1 MMATNIDKAL
11 FQQPKGMDELAQNEE
26 AIEIEIIDPE
36 AVNIEIGDMELSI
49 VPGED
54 DEFNENLADTLEE
67 DVIMEMASDLA
78 GDIEQDRN
86 SRKDWEKAYTEGL
99 KLLGLQYEERTEP
112 WNGASGVFH
121 PMITEAVVRFQ
132 SETITETF
140 PAQGPVRTKILGKET
155 PDKQEAAVR
164 VQEDMNY
171 ELTEVMR
178 EFRPEH
184 ERMLWSLPAT
194 GSAFKKVYYD
204 PNIGRQ
210 VSIFI
215 PAEDIILPY
224 GTTDLD
230 TCYRLTHVMRKTK
243 NEIIKLQKAGFY
255 RDIDLPDPSKEQ
267 DNIKKA
273 KDKETGFSDLNDDR
287 YTLYEAHV
295 DLVLKGDEDM
305 GDDDEPTEI
314 TRPYVVT
321 LIKGSNDVLA
331 IRRNWEQE
339 DPLELKRQHFVHYQ
353 YIPGFGAY
361 GFGLFHLIGGYA
373 KSATSLMR
381 QLIDAGTLSNLPG
394 GLKSRGMRIKGD
406 DTPIA
411 PGEWRDVDI
420 GSGALRDSILPLPYK
435 EPSMVLAGLMDKIVE
450 EGRRFAA
457 TADMKV
463 SDMSAQAPV
472 GTTLALLER
481 QLKVMTAV
489 QARLHYTFK
498 QELRLLAAIIRDYT
512 DPSYDYDPIDAP
524 RRAKAADYD
533 HVDIIPVSDPNAA
546 TMSQRVV
553 QYQAVIQMAQMAPD
567 IYDLPQLHRQM
578 LAVLGIKDADKL
590 VPLPDDQKPKD
601 PVSENMAALRLEPMK
616 AFFYQDHESHIKVH
630 MMAMQDPIV
639 MELIGQNPKAPQI
652 QAAMMAHVAEHVG
665 FAYRQKIEQQ
675 MGMPLPPEDDKL
687 PPEMEVQLSGMMAQ
701 AASQVLQQSQAQ
713 KAQQQAQQ
721 QQQDPLIQMQQQELQ
736 IKQQE
741 LALRQQ
747 EVQGKLELENKRL
760 EVDAM
765 NKAGQLKLQKQ
776 NAEITAFGKAGELKA
791 KREQMQLNDRQQAV
805 QRIHNLGNKQKEKP
819 TK

>member
-1 MMATNIDKAL
+1 MATNIDKAL
-11 FQQPKGMDELAQNEE
+11 FQQPQGIGELAQDEE
-26 AIEIEIIDPE
+26 PIEIEIVDPE
-36 AVNIEIGDMELSI
+36 AVNIEIGDLELSI

-54 DEFNENLADTLEE
+54 DKFNENLADTLDE
-67 DVIMEMASDLA
+67 DDIMSMAGDLA
-78 GDIEQDRN
+78 GDIEQDKN

-155 PDKQEAAVR
+155 PEKQEAAVR

-243 NEIIKLQKAGFY
+243 NEIIKLQQAGFY
-255 RDIDLPDPSKEQ
+255 RDIELPDPSKDQ

-287 YTLYEAHV
+287 YTLYECHV
-295 DLVLKGDEDM
+295 DLVLKGDELK
-305 GDDDEPTEI
+305 DDDGEPTGI

-481 QLKVMTAV
+481 QLKVMSAV

-524 RRAKAADYD
+524 RKAKAADYD

-601 PVSENMAALRLEPMK
+601 PVSENMAALRLEPLK
-616 AFFYQDHESHIKVH
+616 AFFYQDHQSHIQVH

-639 MELIGQNPKAPQI
+639 MELVGQNPKAPQI

-675 MGMPLPPEDDKL
+675 LGMPLPPEDEKL
-687 PPEMEVQLSGMMAQ
+687 PPEIETQLSGMMAQ
-701 AASQVLQQSQAQ
+701 AAQQVLQQSQAMAAQ
-713 KAQQQAQQ
+713 KQAQQ

-741 LALRQQ
+741 LLIKQQDMQLKQQ
-747 EVQGKLELENKRL
+747 EVQARLELDNKRL

-765 NKAGQLKLQKQ
+765 NKAGQLKVQKQ
-776 NAEITAFGKAGELKA
+776 NAEITAFAKAGDIKT
-791 KREQMQLNDRQQAV
+791 KREQMQMQQRN
-805 QRIHNLGNKQKEKP
+805 QQKEKP
-819 TK
+819 AK

>member
-11 FQQPKGMDELAQNEE
+11 YQQPQGIESLAQDEE
-26 AIEIEIIDPE
+26 PIEIEIIDPE
-36 AVNIEIGDMELSI
+36 AVNIDMGDLELSI
-49 VPGED
+49 RPDGE
-54 DEFNENLADTLEE
+54 DEFNENLADTLPE
-67 DVIMEMASDLA
+67 DEIMSIASDLA
-78 GDIEQDRN
+78 GDIENDKD

-155 PDKQEAAVR
+155 AEKQEAAVR

-204 PNIGRQ
+204 PNLGRQ
-210 VSIFI
+210 VSIFV

-230 TCYRLTHVMRKTK
+230 TCYRVTHVMRKTK
-243 NEIIKLQKAGFY
+243 NEIIKLQQAGFY
-255 RDIDLPDPSKEQ
+255 RDIELPDPGKEQ

-287 YTLYEAHV
+287 YTLYESHV
-295 DLVLKGDEDM
+295 DLVLKGDEDK
-305 GDDDEPTEI
+305 DDDGEPTGI
-314 TRPYVVT
+314 TRPYVFT

-331 IRRNWEQE
+331 IRRNWEE
-339 DPLELKRQHFVHYQ
+339 KDPLELKRQHFVHYQ

-435 EPSMVLAGLMDKIVE
+435 EPSIVLSGLMDKIVE

-498 QELRLLAAIIRDYT
+498 QELRLLAAIIRDFT
-512 DPSYDYDPIDAP
+512 DPTYDYDPIDAP
-524 RRAKAADYD
+524 RKAKAADYD

-578 LAVLGIKDADKL
+578 LAVLGVKDADKL

-601 PVSENMAALRLEPMK
+601 PVSENMAALRLEPLK

-639 MELIGQNPKAPQI
+639 MELVGQNPKAPQI

-675 MGMPLPPEDDKL
+675 MGMPLPPEDEKL
-687 PPEMEVQLSGMMAQ
+687 PPEMEIQLSGMMAQ
-701 AASQVLQQSQAQ
+701 AAQQVLQQSQTMAAQ
-713 KAQQQAQQ
+713 KQAQQ

-747 EVQGKLELENKRL
+747 EVEGKLALENKRL

-765 NKAGQLKLQKQ
+765 AKAGQLKLQKQ
-776 NAEITAFGKAGELKA
+776 NAEISALGKAGDIKT
-791 KREQMQLNDRQQAV
+791 KREQMQMQQRTN
-805 QRIHNLGNKQKEKP
+805 QQKEKP